1 MSKFNSEDL
10 KALEKLARL
19 KLDSNRE
26 VALTE
31 NIQKI
36 LGYMELLNE
45 VDTHDTL
52 PLTHVIK
59 GMKAPLGKDEVSEHL
74 PAETFLKGAPA
85 RVGGFLK
92 VPVVIEDKED
102 V

>member
-19 KLDSNRE
+19 KLDTNRE

-74 PAETFLKGAPA
+74 PAEKFLRGAPA